1 MSDLL
6 ARKSDHLSLC
16 EREDVEHH
24 RSTLLDEVE
33 LLHDALP
40 ELALDQVD
48 TTTPLFGRVLQAPVL
63 ISGMTGG
70 TPEAA
75 ALNRELASVAQKLGL
90 GMGLGS
96 QRAMLVRP
104 ETAASYRVRD
114 VAPDIVLLA
123 NLGAVQAREAGT
135 ARVAELVA
143 AVGADALC
151 IHLNAAQELVQA
163 DGDRNFRGCLDAMA
177 ELAAELPVPVVAK
190 ETGCGMSPSVL
201 ARLRAAGI
209 AWVDVA
215 GAGGT
220 SWTAVESLRGPARQ
234 RALGGE
240 LRDWGIPTA
249 ASVAYAAREG
259 LHIIAS
265 GGIRGGLDAARAL
278 ALGADVVSAA
288 LPFLRARAS
297 GGPEALAEA
306 AEHFV
311 TALRAIALLTG
322 SARIADLHR
331 ARRILGPRLRA
342 WLEG

>member
-6 ARKSDHLSLC
+6 ARKADHLTLC
-16 EREDVEHH
+16 EGPDVEHH
-24 RSTLLDEVE
+24 RGTLLDEVE

-48 TTTPLFGRVLQAPVL
+48 LATPLFGRVLQAPVL

-75 ALNRELASVAQKLGL
+75 AVNRDLAAVAQKLGL

-104 ETAASYRVRD
+104 ETAATYRVRD

-123 NLGAVQAREAGT
+123 NLGAVQARDAGP

-151 IHLNAAQELVQA
+151 IHMNAAQELVQA
-163 DGDRNFRGCLDAMA
+163 DGDRNFRGCLDALA
-177 ELAAELPVPVVAK
+177 ELAAELAVPVVAK

-220 SWTAVESLRGPARQ
+220 SWTAVESMRGPERQ
-234 RALGGE
+234 RALGGA

-249 ASVAYAAREG
+249 ACVVYAAREG
-259 LHIIAS
+259 LHAIAS

-278 ALGADVVSAA
+278 ALGADAVSAA
-288 LPFLRARAS
+288 LPFLRARAR
-297 GGPEALAEA
+297 GGPEALAQA

-311 TALRAIALLTG
+311 TTLRAILLLTG
-322 SARIADLHR
+322 SARVAELRRAHR
-331 ARRILGPRLRA
+331 VLGPRLRA
-342 WLEG
+342 WLD